1 MNSSNLWLKYSHS
14 EFKILNK
21 LNNKFKLIIIMILEN
36 IIIII
41 ICVIAS
47 ICLILFINRDKLNLN
62 CCKNNCVSR
71 NSKYTNYAV
80 MDIDKI
86 NDNIKLMKSIDQ
98 KGQENELL

>member
-1 MNSSNLWLKYSHS
+1 
-14 EFKILNK
+14 
-21 LNNKFKLIIIMILEN
+21 MILEN

-41 ICVIAS
+41 ICVIFS
-47 ICLILFINRDKLNLN
+47 ICLILIINRDKITKGYLN

-86 NDNIKLMKSIDQ
+86 NNNIKLMKSIEHKEQ
-98 KGQENELL
+98 EKENELL